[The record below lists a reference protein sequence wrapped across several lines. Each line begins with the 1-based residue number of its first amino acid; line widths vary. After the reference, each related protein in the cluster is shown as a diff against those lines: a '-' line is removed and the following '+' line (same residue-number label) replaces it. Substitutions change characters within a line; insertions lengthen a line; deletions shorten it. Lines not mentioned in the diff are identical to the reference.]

1 MWRTRDLF
9 EIGEV
14 SMAAANYIVRVQYDV
29 RDAGQVFGPFE
40 DRGTAEECV
49 IALAAV
55 SGR

>member
-1 MWRTRDLF
+1 
-9 EIGEV
+9 
-14 SMAAANYIVRVQYDV
+14 MAAANYIVRVQYDV